1 MADTPPVTILVVD
14 DDEAKRYSIT
24 KILQRAGHTV
34 FTASNGL
41 EGVAL
46 FRSSPDLFDIILTDL
61 QMPTMDGHQ
70 LVKLVRETLAS
81 AKIIC
86 MSGYTDKPTP
96 ANTEFLR
103 KPFEMNALY
112 AYINKLLHQT

>member
-1 MADTPPVTILVVD
+1 MATILVVD
-14 DDEAKRYSIT
+14 DEEAIRTPIV
-24 KILQRAGHTV
+24 KILQKAGHTV
-34 FTASNGL
+34 FAASNGL

-46 FRSSPDLFDIILTDL
+46 FRSSPDRFDIVLTDI

-70 LVKLVRETLAS
+70 LVKLVRETRAS

-96 ANTEFLR
+96 PNTVFLR
-103 KPFEMNALY
+103 KPFQMNALY
-112 AYINKLLHQT
+112 ACMDELLHQT